1 MKKKKVK
8 KEVHPSLGI
17 DWSTGQLKSRG
28 GDWVDVGTR
37 TRQIV
42 FRVQQKHALDVYEA
56 KGYLDKYEVAAGLVF
71 RNDWEKGIGTGVK
84 SSEIRQLSGR
94 GMPQQ
99 EGITM
104 ARENVHMALKKM
116 THDERI
122 VAVDVLGF
130 GNFASNS
137 ELSPGRFAKRKGL
150 NLLRSG
156 LQHIAFFYK
165 I

>member
-1 MKKKKVK
+1 MKRKKTK
-8 KEVHPSLGI
+8 KTVHPNLGI
-17 DWSTGQLKSRG
+17 DWSTGQLKTRG

-42 FRVQQKHALDVYEA
+42 FRVYQKHALDVYEA
-56 KGYLDKYEVAAGLVF
+56 KGHLNKYEVSAGLSF

-94 GMPQQ
+94 GMPQA
-99 EGITM
+99 EGLSI
-104 ARENVHMALKKM
+104 ARENVRHSLLKC
-116 THDERI
+116 TNDERA
-122 VAVDVLGF
+122 VAINVLGF
-130 GNFASNS
+130 GNFANNT
-137 ELSPGRFAKRKGL
+137 ELSPGVIAGRKGL